1 VITPCRFFGAR
12 SRGEGQGPGR
22 ARPIFDAGGAGF
34 AFLAY
39 PCQNSSVTDET
50 DIRAFVR
57 ERFRRTDEKLD
68 KVVELLGGVADRLFS
83 MER

>member
-1 VITPCRFFGAR
+1 
-12 SRGEGQGPGR
+12 
-22 ARPIFDAGGAGF
+22 
-34 AFLAY
+34 
-39 PCQNSSVTDET
+39 VTDET